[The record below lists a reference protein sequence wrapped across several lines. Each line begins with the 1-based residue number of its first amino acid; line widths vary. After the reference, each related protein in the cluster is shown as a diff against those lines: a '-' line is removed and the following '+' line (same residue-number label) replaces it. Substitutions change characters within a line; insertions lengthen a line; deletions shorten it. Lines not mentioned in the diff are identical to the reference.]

1 MFTVSYFFVR
11 SYVSIVE
18 FDRSPSSSLDAS
30 KLGRVQIPVGRDGGV
45 NSMGVKNHYF
55 SHAVPSTNSTHGY
68 LVLSPVS
75 LTSRDQNGGPSNSA
89 IGICDLKEK

>member
-45 NSMGVKNHYF
+45 NSMGVKM
-55 SHAVPSTNSTHGY
+55 AGKITI
-68 LVLSPVS
+68 
-75 LTSRDQNGGPSNSA
+75 SRTPCPPP
-89 IGICDLKEK
+89 ILPMGI